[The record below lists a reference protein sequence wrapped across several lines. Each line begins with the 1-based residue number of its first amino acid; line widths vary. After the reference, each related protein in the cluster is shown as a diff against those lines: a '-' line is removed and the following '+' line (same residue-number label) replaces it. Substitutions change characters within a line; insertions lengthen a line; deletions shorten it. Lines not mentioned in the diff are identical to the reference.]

1 MSLPSM
7 MAQYGQ
13 LPSGRR
19 PRRWETYVR
28 MEYGDHDAHWYAE
41 HASRSNGAGRSE
53 RGSLLARLVRR
64 WEAWEARVLR
74 SAVPGLATELSLPS
88 HPHESAPEE
97 ACSEEV
103 CAEALKGRSAM
114 GPR

>member
-13 LPSGRR
+13 PPSQRR
-19 PRRWETYVR
+19 PRRWEAYVR

-41 HASRSNGAGRSE
+41 SVSEANGSGRAE

-64 WEAWEARVLR
+64 WTALERRALR
-74 SAVPGLATELSLPS
+74 SSVPGLATELSLPI
-88 HPHESAPEE
+88 HPHEPEPEE
-97 ACSEEV
+97 ACPEEV